1 MTTTLRPDEE
11 TDGITP
17 GADAPPTDAAD
28 TGTGGG
34 GETDAA
40 EEDELEQPAI
50 RLGVSVGFPVVGA
63 AIMTGGIFLGVT
75 PRIYAAIAG
84 LLGVALGVFASKIK
98 RPVTANLAIVGGI
111 FGIGMLTVLPSG
123 PENLARL
130 REVVAEASA
139 TGNVLRPPVPF
150 TAGWHAILGWLMA
163 LVGFVTSWVAIG
175 LKRPS
180 LALLLPLPIAAI
192 GAVSTPQAA
201 QIPSGIVV
209 LVLFAVGL
217 GTLASSQSLG
227 EGQERPPVSYEI
239 RKALKSLPLL
249 AVITVLLV
257 VLAQADFL
265 FPKPYIDP
273 TQEAQRP
280 KTVPLSEVE
289 DRVLFSVESPI
300 SGPWRIGSLD
310 VYDGEDWRL
319 PPFAENSLD
328 EIPRSGIVDPDL
340 EAGVTAKFSVAGLG
354 GAVLPTL
361 PNTVGVV
368 AEGPELAYDDR
379 NGNIRVAQGQIR
391 AGLGYAVTAAALPSI
406 EDLQAVTVPVPP
418 EVRRFTEIPIDPPPA
433 AQRLIDEARTKGSLW
448 DQFDYT
454 RTWILDNVV
463 ASGPGAPKSVDAEI
477 VQDMIGGSKE
487 ASPFEIVA
495 AQAMFA
501 RWLGVPSR
509 IGYGFDGG
517 ELIDGQLQVRPRNG
531 ASFVEVYFPGYKWL
545 PVIGTPKQAKPT
557 VGGDPGQQQVDPS
570 ILPSEDVSVQL
581 FLPVVVPPGSIVL
594 AQIRQTVMI
603 VVPILLLLG
612 AAYVL
617 WPALHKARLRSRRR
631 AAAVAAGPRA
641 RVALAYSEFRDFAT
655 DYGFR
660 FPTDTPLMFVDRFIE
675 DPDHTEFAW
684 LVTRCLW
691 GDLQQDIGPD
701 VAAAA
706 EELSRSLRSRLA
718 QAQPST
724 VRAVALVSRLSLRHP
739 YAPETD
745 LTRKKEKADESL
757 AA

>member
-1 MTTTLRPDEE
+1 MTTTFQPD
-11 TDGITP
+11 DQ
-17 GADAPPTDAAD
+17 ADVLPADTIAGPPT
-28 TGTGGG
+28 
-34 GETDAA
+34 ETAA
-40 EEDELEQPAI
+40 ESPNDAGDGVEVDQEAT
-50 RLGVSVGFPVVGA
+50 RLAVSISFPVVGA
-63 AIMTGGIFLGVT
+63 AIMTGGVFLGVT
-75 PRIYAAIAG
+75 PRIYGAIAG
-84 LLGVALGVFASKIK
+84 LLGVALGVLASRIK
-98 RPVTANLAIVGGI
+98 RPVAANLAILGGL
-111 FGIGMLTVLPSG
+111 FAIGLIIMLPSG
-123 PENLARL
+123 PDNIARL
-130 REVVAEASA
+130 RAVVAEASA

-150 TAGWHAILGWLMA
+150 SPGWHAILGWLMG
-163 LVGFVTSWVAIG
+163 LVGFVTAWVAITIR
-175 LKRPS
+175 RPS
-180 LALLLPLPIAAI
+180 IALLLPLPVAAI

-209 LVLFAVGL
+209 LVLFAIGL

-227 EGQERPPVSYEI
+227 EGEERPPVAYEV

-280 KTVPLSEVE
+280 RTVPLSEVE
-289 DRVLFSVESPI
+289 DRVLFSVESSI

-319 PPFAENSLD
+319 PPFAENLLN
-328 EIPRSGIVDPDL
+328 EIPRSGIVNDEL
-340 EAGVTAKFSVAGLG
+340 KAGVTARFFVAGLG

-391 AGLGYAVTAAALPSI
+391 AGLSYAVTAAALPSV
-406 EDLQAVTVPVPP
+406 EDLQAVTVPLPA
-418 EVRRFTEIPIDPPPA
+418 EVRRFTEIPIDPPPS
-433 AQRLIDEARTKGSLW
+433 AQALIDDARTQGSRW

-463 ASGPGAPKSVDAEI
+463 ASGPGAPKSIDAEI
-477 VQDMIGGSKE
+477 VQDMIGGSRE

-501 RWLGVPSR
+501 RWLGLPSR

-517 ELIDGQLQVRPRNG
+517 ELIDGRLQVRPRNG
-531 ASFVEVYFPGYKWL
+531 ASFVEVFFPGYGWL

-557 VGGDPGQQQVDPS
+557 VGGDPGQQQVDPT

-581 FLPVVVPPGSIVL
+581 FLPVVVPPGSILL
-594 AQIRQTVMI
+594 AQIRQTVLI
-603 VVPILLLLG
+603 VVPILVLLA

-617 WPALHKARLRSRRR
+617 WPAAYKARRRSKRR
-631 AAAVAAGPRA
+631 AAAAAAGSRA
-641 RVALAYSEFRDFAT
+641 RVALAYAEFRDYAT

-660 FPTDTPLMFVDRFIE
+660 FPTDTPLMFLDRFID
-675 DPDHTEFAW
+675 DPDHVEFAW

-691 GDLQQDIGPD
+691 GDLQHDIGPD
-701 VAAAA
+701 IAASA

-745 LTRKKEKADESL
+745 LTRKKGKADDAL